1 MASHFMT
8 PFGGRGLLNRGD
20 PFLDLHREVNRL
32 FDDSFRAMG
41 SSPGG
46 HGTMMGM
53 PRIDVHEAGDKLE
66 ITAELPGV
74 AQEDVDLRLEGEM
87 LIISGEKRREHE
99 DKQAHILERSYGAFS
114 RSIQLPF
121 QPDPDQVHADFNN
134 GVLKISLPRQG
145 SQERSRRI
153 QIGNGQIGNG
163 QGGQVLEGRSGDPG
177 GEAGAASQGQQ
188 GGGGSG
194 QPH

>member
-1 MASHFMT
+1 
-8 PFGGRGLLNRGD
+8 
-20 PFLDLHREVNRL
+20 
-32 FDDSFRAMG
+32 
-41 SSPGG
+41 
-46 HGTMMGM
+46 
-53 PRIDVHEAGDKLE
+53 
-66 ITAELPGV
+66 
-74 AQEDVDLRLEGEM
+74 M

-99 DKQAHILERSYGAFS
+99 DKQAHVLERSYGAFS

-153 QIGNGQIGNG
+153 QIGNGQ
-163 QGGQVLEGRSGDPG
+163 GGQVLEGRSGDPG

-188 GGGGSG
+188 GGEGSG